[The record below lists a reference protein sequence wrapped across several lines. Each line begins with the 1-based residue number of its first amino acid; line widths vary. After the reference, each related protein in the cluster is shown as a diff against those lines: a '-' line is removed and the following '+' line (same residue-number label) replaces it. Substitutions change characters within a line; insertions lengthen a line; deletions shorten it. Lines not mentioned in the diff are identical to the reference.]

1 MKFDVQVFTRAPVPG
16 EVKTR
21 LIPHLGADGAAALHG
36 RLLRHA
42 LHTATASGIGSLQL
56 WCAPDTAH
64 PFLQD
69 CARRF
74 GAQLR
79 AQGTADLG
87 MRMREAISAANAEGH
102 AAVLIGSDS
111 PSLQPQDLRA
121 AAAALEEGCD
131 AAFVPAEDGGYVL
144 VAASQAPA
152 MLFDRIEWG
161 TPRVMAQTRE
171 RLMQLGWRWRE
182 LPPRWDVDRPED
194 YERLAREGWP
204 CSEIQP

>member
-21 LIPHLGADGAAALHG
+21 LIPRLGADGAAALHR
-36 RLLRHA
+36 RLLDLT
-42 LHTATASGIGSLQL
+42 LHTATASGVGSVQL
-56 WCAPDTAH
+56 WCAPDASH
-64 PFLQD
+64 PFLQV

-79 AQGTADLG
+79 AQGTGDLG
-87 MRMREAISAANAEGH
+87 LRMQEAIAAANAEGH
-102 AAVLIGSDS
+102 AAVLIGSDC
-111 PSLQPQDLRA
+111 PGLQPQDLRA
-121 AAAALEEGCD
+121 AATALAGGCD

-152 MLFDRIEWG
+152 ILFDRIEWG

-182 LPPRWDVDRPED
+182 LAPRWDVDRPED
-194 YERLAREGWP
+194 FERLAREGWS
-204 CSEIQP
+204 CSDTQP